1 MFVQT
6 AIEKEIA
13 GRVESRIGKLLG
25 STAAAM
31 AFARLCELP
40 PVWKPTRQYPAR
52 KARHRLELAYRLLA
66 LEDSLAL
73 GEKEWRGASRKV
85 MAALPERLHA
95 LASVV
100 AAVNRAPES
109 PVERLLARAFQ
120 ACQTR
125 KDADA
130 IAIAL
135 SDRARD
141 FLHLPE
147 TLRDYAGFVAADELL
162 ANFSGNRLTMPARR
176 DFVPRLRS
184 AQKVRL
190 LDYVEGW
197 SGSPHYR
204 EVACLVLRVEGRPDS
219 ALDTEIAD
227 LKRMKRGFRGQIPLA
242 L

>member
-1 MFVQT
+1 MFSQT
-6 AIEKEIA
+6 GIEKEIA
-13 GRVESRIGKLLG
+13 GRVDSRIGKLLG
-25 STAAAM
+25 STLAAI

-40 PVWKPTRQYPAR
+40 PVWKPLRQYPAR
-52 KARHRLELAYRLLA
+52 KARYRLELANRILA
-66 LEDSLAL
+66 LEASLAL
-73 GEKEWRGASRKV
+73 GEKERRGASRKV
-85 MAALPERLHA
+85 MAGLPERLRS

-100 AAVNRAPES
+100 SGVNRASES

-120 ACQTR
+120 ASQMR

-130 IAIAL
+130 IAISL

-147 TLRDYAGFVAADELL
+147 TLRDYAGFVAADDLL
-162 ANFSGNRLTMPARR
+162 ATFSGNRLSRPA
-176 DFVPRLRS
+176 LREFFPALLS

-204 EVACLVLRVEGRPDS
+204 EVARLALRVEGRPDS
-219 ALDTEIAD
+219 ALDAEVAN
-227 LKRMKRGFRGQIPLA
+227 LKRIKRESRGQIPLA

>member
-1 MFVQT
+1 VFSQT

-25 STAAAM
+25 STGAAI

-40 PVWKPTRQYPAR
+40 PVWKPMRQYSAR
-52 KARHRLELAYRLLA
+52 KARHRLELANRILA
-66 LEDSLAL
+66 LEASIAL
-73 GEKEWRGASRKV
+73 GEKERRGANRKV
-85 MAALPERLHA
+85 MAALPERLRS
-95 LASVV
+95 LAAVV
-100 AAVNRAPES
+100 SAVNRASES

-120 ACQTR
+120 ASQLR

-147 TLRDYAGFVAADELL
+147 TLRDYARFIAADDLL
-162 ANFSGNRLTMPARR
+162 ATFSGNWLSRPALR
-176 DFVPRLRS
+176 DFVPTLRS

-204 EVACLVLRVEGRPDS
+204 EVARLVLRVEGRPDS
-219 ALDTEIAD
+219 ALDAEIGN
-227 LKRMKRGFRGQIPLA
+227 LKRIKRGFRGQIPLA

>member
-1 MFVQT
+1 MFSQT

-13 GRVESRIGKLLG
+13 GRVESRIGRLLG

-40 PVWKPTRQYPAR
+40 PAWKPMRQYPAR
-52 KARHRLELAYRLLA
+52 KARHRLELANRLLA
-66 LEDSLAL
+66 LETSLAL
-73 GEKEWRGASRKV
+73 GEKERRGASRNV
-85 MAALPERLHA
+85 MAALPEQLRE

-120 ACQTR
+120 ASQMI

-162 ANFSGNRLTMPARR
+162 ATFSGNRLTRPALKN
-176 DFVPRLRS
+176 FVGTLRS

-204 EVACLVLRVEGRPDS
+204 EVARLVLRVEGRPDS
-219 ALDTEIAD
+219 TLEAEIAN
-227 LKRMKRGFRGQIPLA
+227 LKRLKREARGQIPPA